1 MLVSLLIVLVGT
13 IIPGCNRRKPEEAVA
28 ETETPEA
35 SDTREPE
42 GGTTLQL
49 TPEGRQR
56 TESVLRSQPADPRDS
71 AFASQRTLAI
81 PAYPSDYRLGRLYRP
96 SAGPMEH
103 DASEYAREYL
113 LAIRDGTSV
122 SVESLGPG
130 ARNAVVELTGA
141 LSETASLRI
150 GQAVVFTD
158 EEVSVRFRF
167 VQLSGSISGELIVA
181 LDGGD
186 WYTSDIQ
193 TSRESG
199 SEDVYEPGITETGVR
214 TR

>member
-1 MLVSLLIVLVGT
+1 
-13 IIPGCNRRKPEEAVA
+13 
-28 ETETPEA
+28 
-35 SDTREPE
+35 
-42 GGTTLQL
+42 
-49 TPEGRQR
+49 
-56 TESVLRSQPADPRDS
+56 
-71 AFASQRTLAI
+71 
-81 PAYPSDYRLGRLYRP
+81 
-96 SAGPMEH
+96 MEH

-130 ARNAVVELTGA
+130 ARNAVVDLTGA

-150 GQAVVFTD
+150 GQAVVLTD